1 MPNHVG
7 NRTYDLWDASTILLA
22 GRVSQL
28 AEHWANIAK
37 VIGSIPT
44 VVRHIFQLAWCR
56 YRLKVT
62 SQHHTSQS
70 HIIGKPKK
78 NIHIPLTHF
87 FPFLHSRCGEPFWSS
102 SDEFE
107 EILISSLMWADH
119 MRDFVLKVIKDTLER
134 FYSGET
140 GDRNYSPAC

>member
-7 NRTYDLWDASTILLA
+7 NRTYDLCDASTILLA

-44 VVRHIFQLAWCR
+44 VVRHIFQLAWCG
-56 YRLKVT
+56 YKLKVKPQT
-62 SQHHTSQS
+62 FHTSQS

-87 FPFLHSRCGEPFWSS
+87 FSIFTQ
-102 SDEFE
+102 
-107 EILISSLMWADH
+107 SL
-119 MRDFVLKVIKDTLER
+119 L
-134 FYSGET
+134 
-140 GDRNYSPAC
+140 